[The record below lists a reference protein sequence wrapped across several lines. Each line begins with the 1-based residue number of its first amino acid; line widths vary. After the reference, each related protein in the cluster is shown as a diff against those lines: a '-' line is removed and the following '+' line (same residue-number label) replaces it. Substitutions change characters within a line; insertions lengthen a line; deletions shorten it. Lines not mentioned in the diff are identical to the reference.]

1 MPRRLLASLCALTV
15 LATGCILPE
24 DQKPTVTMGT
34 TLASKFVHRGQTLV
48 NQPVLQPSLQV
59 ESPTV
64 DGGNMRVAIE
74 ANMDLRNNT
83 GAAWF
88 PDGHAGRFTQIEFI
102 GAYSR
107 NLGGIDVEAGLH
119 SYNLPNGLEFELGER
134 GGTTE
139 VFVTASTEVL
149 EARPYVSLHYDFDE
163 VRASYLRGG
172 ITEDFELGDNLL
184 LNLDGSIGYA
194 ASSQAAWMYGLDHGG
209 FADLRGTA
217 EVSYQYDAR
226 TALAFG
232 LHASTITDK
241 TLRRWFVNDLGFDA
255 DPIWV
260 TLSVVWQL

>member
-1 MPRRLLASLCALTV
+1 MHRRLLASLCAVAVLT
-15 LATGCILPE
+15 AGCILPK
-24 DQKPTVTMGT
+24 DQHPTVTAGT

-48 NQPVLQPSLQV
+48 NRPVLQPTLQV

-64 DGGNMRVAIE
+64 DGGGMRLGIE

-102 GAYSR
+102 GSYTRTVGSVD
-107 NLGGIDVEAGLH
+107 LEAGIH
-119 SYNLPNGLEFELGER
+119 SYNLPNGLEFALGER

-139 VFVTASTEVL
+139 VFLTASTEVL
-149 EARPYVSLHYDFDE
+149 EARPYASLHYDFDE
-163 VRASYLRGG
+163 VRASYLRAGV
-172 ITEDFELGDNLL
+172 TEDFDLGEGFL
-184 LNLDGSIGYA
+184 LNLDGSLGYA
-194 ASSQAAWMYGLDHGG
+194 ASAQSAWMYGLDESG

-217 EVSYQYDAR
+217 EVSYQYDER
-226 TALAFG
+226 TVLAFG
-232 LHASTITDK
+232 LHGSTIVDQ

-260 TLSVVWQL
+260 SLSVAWQL